1 MRRFETHSIGLA
13 RGTAILFSDFDTGGP
28 MWTGTGPRTVTHAVT
43 FTDSFRSVP
52 VVTVGIGMWDMASGV
67 NIRADIS
74 AANVTAEGFDIVFK
88 TWGDTR
94 IARIRADW
102 LAIGEARH
110 SDDWELY

>member
-1 MRRFETHSIGLA
+1 MVQ
-13 RGTAILFSDFDTGGP
+13 GTAILFSDFDSGGP
-28 MWTGTGPRTVTHAVT
+28 MWTDTGPRSVKYAVA
-43 FTDSFRSVP
+43 FKERFKSKPLVN
-52 VVTVGIGMWDMASGV
+52 VGIGMWDMASGA

-74 AANVTAEGFDIVFK
+74 AANVTTDGFDIVFK

-102 LAIGEARH
+102 IAIGEVAH